1 MGSDWEVVLKAPA
14 VGGRKSK
21 KKPDE
26 VPGPDVPLSPA
37 ERAAAQPLEPSG
49 PEDGDEDERDEGQ
62 REEGDTDEGAPD
74 FSAGVGVGAGRPDL
88 DRLDPRDKKRPR
100 DSGEPLDGDERFE
113 QDVDMRPTE
122 FAAGRPTEGPLG
134 GDNDD
139 LDDLGRALSKFGTRG
154 RFRVRRL
161 FPDDMPPNEMAI
173 GPWIPIP
180 GEAPSRDQVY
190 DAITRRYGG
199 GRYEVRIGDMNEGEF
214 HKSMLIPIDVAGDP
228 IPQTAY
234 GRIWYQQRFGVPA
247 PIPAGGMIAPGSSPS
262 ASGVPGSSDG
272 VMLALM
278 QMLSS
283 DKEREA
289 RMRGED
295 KDREVSLAT
304 AVLSRQGG
312 GLASLAPLFP
322 IALEMWKAS
331 REDARRREEKHDAM
345 MLKLMGD
352 GKPQIDPMVAFA
364 PVMNMTQKRLELE
377 MSTYAKH
384 SDLMMKQILGA
395 KDDGGEDSSLLG
407 TVLSVVREAG
417 PDFLRSVGPAIA
429 AAVTRGNLQQ
439 MVQTDPR
446 MAQVR
451 QRLAQPAARPAGAL
465 PPPPQPRAAA
475 PGAPPPPAAPAVGSE
490 PPPAGGAVPEPPPL
504 PPEAGGGQPG
514 PQLPPPAPE
523 PQAPRALPRP
533 GQMAV
538 EISNQALHQ
547 FLFYLRG
554 FAETGPDPIDFWDTN
569 FDGQTVQTLF
579 GLCPVWFRKRMEA
592 VNVKAPFS
600 MVEIGAGGP
609 ENVVE
614 ICHEFDA
621 FLEGNAA
628 SREWL
633 GEFLEAG
640 PWNEEP
646 DDDED

>member
-1 MGSDWEVVLKAPA
+1 MKAPA
-14 VGGRKSK
+14 VGGRKPK

-37 ERAAAQPLEPSG
+37 ERAAAQSLEPSG
-49 PEDGDEDERDEGQ
+49 PEDGNEDERDEGQ
-62 REEGDTDEGAPD
+62 REEGDPDEGAPD
-74 FSAGVGVGAGRPDL
+74 FTAGVGVGAGRPDL

-247 PIPAGGMIAPGSSPS
+247 PMPAGGMVSPGSPG
-262 ASGVPGSSDG
+262 ASVAGIGGGSDG
-272 VMLALM
+272 VMLALL
-278 QMLSS
+278 QHLST

-289 RMRGED
+289 RARGED
-295 KDREVSLAT
+295 KDREISLAT

-312 GLASLAPLFP
+312 GLASLVPFAPIL
-322 IALEMWKAS
+322 LEMWKS
-331 REDARRREEKHDAM
+331 SKEEARQAQQRHEALMMKMFERDNKPVDVMAM
-345 MLKLMGD
+345 VQPILAL
-352 GKPQIDPMVAFA
+352 
-364 PVMNMTQKRLELE
+364 TQKRAELE
-377 MSTYAKH
+377 MNDYSKR
-384 SDLMMKQILGA
+384 SDLMFKQLIESMKAGGNEEDATFLGSVLSA
-395 KDDGGEDSSLLG
+395 IKDGGG
-407 TVLSVVREAG
+407 
-417 PDFLRSVGPAIA
+417 DFLRAVGPAIA
-429 AAVTRGNLQQ
+429 AAVSRGNLQQ